1 MPLQRVSQGFKDI
14 SMSFGMNPLT
24 DDLVALK
31 NINAINRSIRNI
43 VLTIPGEVPFN
54 PNFGSHI
61 GASLFENMDEFSAR
75 EIKNEI
81 MMSIRNYEPRVN
93 LNEVIVRPNFDANTF
108 DVIVKYDVI
117 GIAAPSQTLEFAL
130 VSAR

>member
-1 MPLQRVSQGFKDI
+1 MPLERVSQGFKDI
-14 SMSFGMNPLT
+14 SMTFGMNPLT

-31 NINAINRSIRNI
+31 NVNAINRAIRNI

-54 PNFGSHI
+54 PTFGSHI

-81 MMSIRNYEPRVN
+81 MMSIKNFEPRVR
-93 LNEVIVRPNFDANTF
+93 LNNVKVTPNYDAYIF
-108 DVIVKYDVI
+108 DVRIEYDII
-117 GIAAPSQTLEFAL
+117 GSPMPTQVLEFAL

>member
-1 MPLQRVSQGFKDI
+1 MPLERVSQGFKDI
-14 SMSFGMNPLT
+14 SMTFGMNPLT
-24 DDLVALK
+24 DDLIALK

-43 VLTIPGEVPFN
+43 VLTIPGEVPFD
-54 PNFGSHI
+54 PAFGSHI

-81 MMSIRNYEPRVN
+81 MMSIKNYEPRVK
-93 LNEVIVRPNFDANTF
+93 LNKVTVSPNYDNNTF
-108 DVIVKYDVI
+108 DVRVDYDVI
-117 GIAAPSQTLEFAL
+117 GIAVPTQVLEFAL